1 MKRIFLALFLCTGCM
16 TSLPVSGVYSVG
28 KDAATQCVQHCE
40 GLSLRFAALVIMAN
54 STGCICEPK
63 DEPPEAHARVL
74 SHAAGALQ
82 IADKLVEPVRP
93 RNAIEMGGGGVG
105 AGGNR

>member
-1 MKRIFLALFLCTGCM
+1 MKRILLALFLCTACT

-28 KDAATQCVQHCE
+28 KDAATQCVRHCE
-40 GLSLRFAALVIMAN
+40 GLDLRFAALVIMAN

-63 DEPPEAHARVL
+63 DEPPEAHARLL

-82 IADKLVEPVRP
+82 IADKLVEPVKP

-105 AGGNR
+105 TR